1 MNALQARNNPAA
13 VQPYIDFKRSQA
25 VLEANADLEQLRR
38 PTEVVADA
46 DAVDLSRPIRD
57 PEQTRI
63 QEMKHANR
71 IAQEASDLMRTA
83 DEGLGRI
90 EGILTQMRE
99 ISQQALNEELE
110 TTELAELDQQF
121 GDMRIEIRQVANQT
135 VQRGQ
140 PLINGMFGQQIL
152 PIGTEEDL
160 SLTLMN
166 ADVVGLGLTQTEGL
180 TFKGETVDLDGG
192 IGEGGAPAAFPDEAN
207 LQTPESSRQ
216 TLNRLDIAVG
226 LVNRERSYLGSMQ
239 SQIQFTVTDLST
251 PSQSAERSRVAIENM
266 EFATE
271 TIEVTR
277 EQIVT
282 QTGSSV
288 MAQAGGVSQNIL
300 QLIQ

>member
-25 VLEANADLEQLRR
+25 VLEANIDLEQLRQ
-38 PTEVVADA
+38 PAGPA
-46 DAVDLSRPIRD
+46 ANNDAVDLSRPIRD

-63 QEMKHANR
+63 QEMKHANQ
-71 IAQEASDLMRTA
+71 IAREASDLMRTA

-99 ISQQALNEELE
+99 VSQQALSEELG
-110 TTELAELDQQF
+110 TVELAELDQQF
-121 GDMRIEIRQVANQT
+121 DTMRTEIRQVANQT

-140 PLINGMFGQQIL
+140 PLINGMFGQQTL
-152 PIGTEEDL
+152 PIGAEEDL

-166 ADVVGLGLTQTEGL
+166 ADIVGLGLTQTEGL
-180 TFKGETVDLDGG
+180 TFKGEAVDLDGG
-192 IGEGGAPAAFPDEAN
+192 IGEGGAPAAFLDEAN

-216 TLNRLDIAVG
+216 TINRLDIAVG

-239 SQIQFTVTDLST
+239 SRIQFTVTDLST
-251 PSQSAERSRVAIENM
+251 PSQSAERSRVTIENI

-271 TIEVTR
+271 AIEVTR

-282 QTGSSV
+282 QTSSSV

-300 QLIQ
+300 QLIR

>member
-25 VLEANADLEQLRR
+25 VLEANIDLEQLRR
-38 PTEVVADA
+38 PAGPA
-46 DAVDLSRPIRD
+46 ANNDAVDLSRPIRD

-63 QEMKHANR
+63 QEMKHANQ
-71 IAQEASDLMRTA
+71 IAREASDLMRTA

-99 ISQQALNEELE
+99 VSQQALNEELG
-110 TTELAELDQQF
+110 TVELAELDQQF
-121 GDMRIEIRQVANQT
+121 DTMRTEIRQVANQT

-140 PLINGMFGQQIL
+140 PLINGMFGQQTL
-152 PIGTEEDL
+152 PIGAEEDL

-166 ADVVGLGLTQTEGL
+166 ADIVGLGLTQTEGL
-180 TFKGETVDLDGG
+180 TFKGEAVDLDGG
-192 IGEGGAPAAFPDEAN
+192 VGEGGAPAAFPDEAN

-216 TLNRLDIAVG
+216 TINRLDIAVG

-239 SQIQFTVTDLST
+239 SRIQFTVTDLST
-251 PSQSAERSRVAIENM
+251 PSQSAERSRVTIENI

-271 TIEVTR
+271 AIEVTR

-282 QTGSSV
+282 QTSSSV

>member
-25 VLEANADLEQLRR
+25 VLEANIDLEQLRR
-38 PTEVVADA
+38 PAGPA
-46 DAVDLSRPIRD
+46 ANNDAVDLSRPIRD

-63 QEMKHANR
+63 QEMKHANQ
-71 IAQEASDLMRTA
+71 IAREVSDLMRTA

-99 ISQQALNEELE
+99 VSQQALNEELG
-110 TTELAELDQQF
+110 TVELAELDQQF
-121 GDMRIEIRQVANQT
+121 DTMRTEIRQVANQT

-140 PLINGMFGQQIL
+140 PLINGMFGQQTL
-152 PIGTEEDL
+152 PIGAEEDL

-166 ADVVGLGLTQTEGL
+166 ADIVGLGLTQTEGL
-180 TFKGETVDLDGG
+180 TFKGEAVDLDGG
-192 IGEGGAPAAFPDEAN
+192 VGEGGAPAAFPDEAN

-216 TLNRLDIAVG
+216 TINRLDIAVG

-239 SQIQFTVTDLST
+239 SRIQFTVTDLST
-251 PSQSAERSRVAIENM
+251 PSQSAERSRVTIENI

-271 TIEVTR
+271 AIEVTR

-282 QTGSSV
+282 QTSSSV

-300 QLIQ
+300 QLIR

>member
-25 VLEANADLEQLRR
+25 VLEANIDLEQLRQ
-38 PTEVVADA
+38 PAGPA
-46 DAVDLSRPIRD
+46 ANNDAVDLSRPIRD

-63 QEMKHANR
+63 QEMKHANQ
-71 IAQEASDLMRTA
+71 IAREASDLMRTA

-99 ISQQALNEELE
+99 VSQQALSEELG
-110 TTELAELDQQF
+110 TVELAELDQQF
-121 GDMRIEIRQVANQT
+121 DTMRTEIRQVANQT

-140 PLINGMFGQQIL
+140 PLINGMFGQQTL
-152 PIGTEEDL
+152 PIGAEEDL

-166 ADVVGLGLTQTEGL
+166 ADIVGLGLTQTEGL
-180 TFKGETVDLDGG
+180 TFKGEAVDLDGG
-192 IGEGGAPAAFPDEAN
+192 VGEGGAPAAFPDEAN

-216 TLNRLDIAVG
+216 TINRLDIAVG

-239 SQIQFTVTDLST
+239 SRIQFTVTDLST
-251 PSQSAERSRVAIENM
+251 PSQSAERSRVTIENI

-271 TIEVTR
+271 AIEVTR

-282 QTGSSV
+282 QTSSSV

-300 QLIQ
+300 QLIR

>member
-25 VLEANADLEQLRR
+25 VLEANIDLEQLRR
-38 PTEVVADA
+38 PAGPA
-46 DAVDLSRPIRD
+46 ANNDAVDLSRPIRD

-63 QEMKHANR
+63 QEMKHANQ
-71 IAQEASDLMRTA
+71 IAREASDLMRTA

-99 ISQQALNEELE
+99 VSQQALNEELG
-110 TTELAELDQQF
+110 TVELAELDQQF
-121 GDMRIEIRQVANQT
+121 DTMRTEIRQVANQT

-140 PLINGMFGQQIL
+140 PLINGMFGQQTL
-152 PIGTEEDL
+152 PIGAEEDL

-166 ADVVGLGLTQTEGL
+166 ADIVGLGLTQTEGL
-180 TFKGETVDLDGG
+180 TFKGEAVDLDGG

-216 TLNRLDIAVG
+216 TINRLDIAVG

-239 SQIQFTVTDLST
+239 SRIQFTVTDLST
-251 PSQSAERSRVAIENM
+251 PSQSAERSRVTIENI

-271 TIEVTR
+271 AIEVTR

-282 QTGSSV
+282 QTSSSV

-300 QLIQ
+300 QLIR

>member
-25 VLEANADLEQLRR
+25 VLEANIDLEQLRR
-38 PTEVVADA
+38 PAGPA
-46 DAVDLSRPIRD
+46 ANNDAVDLSRPIRD

-63 QEMKHANR
+63 QEMKHANQ
-71 IAQEASDLMRTA
+71 IAREASDLMRTA

-99 ISQQALNEELE
+99 VSQQALNEELG
-110 TTELAELDQQF
+110 TVELAELDQQF
-121 GDMRIEIRQVANQT
+121 DTMRTEIRQVANQT

-140 PLINGMFGQQIL
+140 PLINGMFGQQTL
-152 PIGTEEDL
+152 PIGAEEDL

-166 ADVVGLGLTQTEGL
+166 ADIVGLGLTQTEGL
-180 TFKGETVDLDGG
+180 TFKGEAVDLDGG
-192 IGEGGAPAAFPDEAN
+192 VGEGGAPAAFSDEAN

-216 TLNRLDIAVG
+216 TINRLDIAVG

-239 SQIQFTVTDLST
+239 SRIQFTVTDLST
-251 PSQSAERSRVAIENM
+251 PSQSAERSRVTIENI

-271 TIEVTR
+271 AIEVTR

-282 QTGSSV
+282 QTSSSV

>member
-1 MNALQARNNPAA
+1 MNALQARNNPAG

-25 VLEANADLEQLRR
+25 VLEANIDLEQLRQ
-38 PTEVVADA
+38 PAGPA
-46 DAVDLSRPIRD
+46 ANNDAVDLSRPIRD

-63 QEMKHANR
+63 QEMKHANQ
-71 IAQEASDLMRTA
+71 IAREASDLMRTA

-99 ISQQALNEELE
+99 VSQQALSEELG
-110 TTELAELDQQF
+110 TVELAELDQQF
-121 GDMRIEIRQVANQT
+121 DTMRTEIRQVANQT

-140 PLINGMFGQQIL
+140 PLINGMFGQQTL
-152 PIGTEEDL
+152 PIGAEEDL

-166 ADVVGLGLTQTEGL
+166 ADIVGLGLTQTEGL
-180 TFKGETVDLDGG
+180 TFKGEAVDLDGG
-192 IGEGGAPAAFPDEAN
+192 IGEGGAPAAFLDEAN

-216 TLNRLDIAVG
+216 TVNRLDIAVG

-239 SQIQFTVTDLST
+239 SRIQFTVTDLST
-251 PSQSAERSRVAIENM
+251 PSQSAERSRVTIENI

-271 TIEVTR
+271 AIEVTR

-282 QTGSSV
+282 QTSSSV

-300 QLIQ
+300 QLIR

>member
-13 VQPYIDFKRSQA
+13 VQPYINFKRSQA
-25 VLEANADLEQLRR
+25 VLEANIDLEQLRR
-38 PTEVVADA
+38 PARPA
-46 DAVDLSRPIRD
+46 ANNDAVDLSRPISD
-57 PEQTRI
+57 PEQTRV
-63 QEMKHANR
+63 QEMKHANQ
-71 IAQEASDLMRTA
+71 IAREASDLMRTA

-99 ISQQALNEELE
+99 VSQQALNEELG
-110 TTELAELDQQF
+110 TVELAELDQQF
-121 GDMRIEIRQVANQT
+121 DTMRTEIRQVANQT

-140 PLINGMFGQQIL
+140 PLINGMFGQQTL
-152 PIGTEEDL
+152 PIGAEEDL

-166 ADVVGLGLTQTEGL
+166 ADIVSLGLTQTEGL
-180 TFKGETVDLDGG
+180 TFKGEAVDLDGG
-192 IGEGGAPAAFPDEAN
+192 VGEGGAPAAFPDEAN

-216 TLNRLDIAVG
+216 TINRLDIAVG

-239 SQIQFTVTDLST
+239 SRIQFTVTDLST
-251 PSQSAERSRVAIENM
+251 PSQSAERSRVTIENI

-271 TIEVTR
+271 AIEVTR

-282 QTGSSV
+282 QTSSSV

-300 QLIQ
+300 QLIR

>member
-25 VLEANADLEQLRR
+25 VLEANIDLEQLRR
-38 PTEVVADA
+38 PAGPA
-46 DAVDLSRPIRD
+46 ANNDAVDLSRPIRD

-63 QEMKHANR
+63 QEMKHANQ
-71 IAQEASDLMRTA
+71 IAREASDLMRTA

-99 ISQQALNEELE
+99 VSQQALNEELG
-110 TTELAELDQQF
+110 TVELAELDQQF
-121 GDMRIEIRQVANQT
+121 DTMRTEIRQVANQT

-140 PLINGMFGQQIL
+140 PLINGMFGQQTL
-152 PIGTEEDL
+152 PIGAEEDL

-166 ADVVGLGLTQTEGL
+166 ADIVGLGLTQTEGL
-180 TFKGETVDLDGG
+180 TFKGEAVDLDGG
-192 IGEGGAPAAFPDEAN
+192 VGEGGAPAAFPDEAN

-216 TLNRLDIAVG
+216 TINRLDIAVG

-239 SQIQFTVTDLST
+239 SRIQFTVTDLST
-251 PSQSAERSRVAIENM
+251 PSQSAERSRVTIENI

-271 TIEVTR
+271 AIEVTR

-282 QTGSSV
+282 QTSSSV

-300 QLIQ
+300 QLIR

>member
-25 VLEANADLEQLRR
+25 VLEANIDLEQLRQ
-38 PTEVVADA
+38 PAGPA
-46 DAVDLSRPIRD
+46 ANNDAVDLSRPIRD

-63 QEMKHANR
+63 QEMKHANQ
-71 IAQEASDLMRTA
+71 IAREASDLMRTA

-99 ISQQALNEELE
+99 VSQQALSEELG
-110 TTELAELDQQF
+110 TVELAELDQQF
-121 GDMRIEIRQVANQT
+121 DTMRTEIRQVANQT

-140 PLINGMFGQQIL
+140 PLINGMFGQQTL
-152 PIGTEEDL
+152 PIGAEEDL

-166 ADVVGLGLTQTEGL
+166 ADIVGLGLTQTEGL
-180 TFKGETVDLDGG
+180 TFKGEAVDLDGG
-192 IGEGGAPAAFPDEAN
+192 IGEGGAPAAFLDEAN

-216 TLNRLDIAVG
+216 TVNRLDIAVG

-239 SQIQFTVTDLST
+239 SRIQFTVTDLST
-251 PSQSAERSRVAIENM
+251 PSQSAERSRVTIENI

-271 TIEVTR
+271 AIEVTR

-282 QTGSSV
+282 QTSSSV

-300 QLIQ
+300 QLIR

>member
-25 VLEANADLEQLRR
+25 VLEANIDLEQLRR
-38 PTEVVADA
+38 PAGPA
-46 DAVDLSRPIRD
+46 ANNDAVDLSRPIRD

-63 QEMKHANR
+63 QEMKHANQ
-71 IAQEASDLMRTA
+71 IAREASDLMRTA

-99 ISQQALNEELE
+99 VSQQALNEELGPV
-110 TTELAELDQQF
+110 ELAELDQQF
-121 GDMRIEIRQVANQT
+121 DTMRTEIRQVANQT

-140 PLINGMFGQQIL
+140 PLINGMFGQQTL
-152 PIGTEEDL
+152 PIGAEEDL

-166 ADVVGLGLTQTEGL
+166 ADIVGLGLTQTEGL
-180 TFKGETVDLDGG
+180 TFKGEAVDLDGG
-192 IGEGGAPAAFPDEAN
+192 VGEGGAPAAFPDEAN

-216 TLNRLDIAVG
+216 TINRLDIAVG

-239 SQIQFTVTDLST
+239 SRIQFTVTDLST
-251 PSQSAERSRVAIENM
+251 PSQSAERSRVTIENI

-271 TIEVTR
+271 AIEVTR

-282 QTGSSV
+282 QTSSSV